1 MSAYEAELVPLLM
14 VWLALGWVRCAL
26 YYLSEEVRQ
35 MFHDPRIVHRPIPPV
50 RENQVSGLNGF
61 GEIVPESEQ
70 WMWILTALLM
80 LIVIAIGLSVS

>member
-1 MSAYEAELVPLLM
+1 
-14 VWLALGWVRCAL
+14 
-26 YYLSEEVRQ
+26 